1 MRSLTFEN
9 GPVRIVLGTYISIHF
24 ATTARDLGAG
34 LFGSRRSF
42 HMAICGGDGSD
53 DPTDPTATI
62 WTIPPFVGV
71 EVEHFDDR
79 EMDRLECMHAM
90 KVYVTG
96 VMCRGL

>member
-34 LFGSRRSF
+34 VFGSRRSF
-42 HMAICGGDGSD
+42 HMAICEGDSD
-53 DPTDPTATI
+53 NPTFPAATI
-62 WTIPPFVGV
+62 WTTPPSDGVGV
-71 EVEHFDDR
+71 GHFDDW
-79 EMDRLECMHAM
+79 EMDKLARIHVM
-90 KVYVTG
+90 KMCVTG